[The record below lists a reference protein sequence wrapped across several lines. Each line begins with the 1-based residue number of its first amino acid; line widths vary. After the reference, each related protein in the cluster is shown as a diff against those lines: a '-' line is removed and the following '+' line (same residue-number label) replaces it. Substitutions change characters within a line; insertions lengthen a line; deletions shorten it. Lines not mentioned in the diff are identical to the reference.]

1 MYETYLKIYNLRL
14 FLSKGIF
21 SILKSSSS
29 QKQLIQLLFYLMIE
43 DDDHFKQ
50 KDTFTPE
57 TNEKLNIKYYVI
69 IIISWVLW
77 VLIFAL
83 LFTPKI
89 KVAIEQSGVINLWET
104 QVLKNVE
111 GGNSKDY
118 RIVTALFYD
127 TKGAKNYT
135 IHAPLTNTD
144 KYHDTIEGLLLGPSQ
159 EILAQHAITYIAKET
174 KLLGLIYSKG
184 IVYVDLSKEFNDEDE
199 KAVNQIEGTLK
210 NFSEVKKV
218 VILKDSSAIK
228 Q

>member
-1 MYETYLKIYNLRL
+1 
-14 FLSKGIF
+14 
-21 SILKSSSS
+21 
-29 QKQLIQLLFYLMIE
+29 
-43 DDDHFKQ
+43 
-50 KDTFTPE
+50 
-57 TNEKLNIKYYVI
+57 
-69 IIISWVLW
+69 
-77 VLIFAL
+77 
-83 LFTPKI
+83 
-89 KVAIEQSGVINLWET
+89 
-104 QVLKNVE
+104 
-111 GGNSKDY
+111 
-118 RIVTALFYD
+118 TALFYD

-174 KLLGLIYSKG
+174 KLLGLTYSKG